1 VVRCPRC
8 GLDGRLEEY
17 VVNGRAYLRVVHGSG
32 KSKVQCYIGPADF
45 YVHAAG
51 LLRLGLTNLQDV
63 DYVDLVEEAAY
74 RLVRYARTLGLSQPS
89 EWLVKVRELRRV
101 LEELLPQ
108 VKELEEEL
116 DRLDKVR
123 REQEQY
129 G

>member
-74 RLVRYARTLGLSQPS
+74 RLVRYAKTLGFS
-89 EWLVKVRELRRV
+89 EPEAWLTKVRELRMV
-101 LEELLPQ
+101 LEELLPEL
-108 VKELEEEL
+108 KKLEEVLE
-116 DRLDKVR
+116 RLVEA
-123 REQEQY
+123 REEQ
-129 G
+129 